1 MASPMSEIF
10 SSFQDYLNTE
20 QELREVSGCYWKVML
35 VEVMNKVHKRFK
47 HILFVRF
54 SYRKFGTS

>member
-1 MASPMSEIF
+1 MASPMSGIF
-10 SSFQDYLNTE
+10 ASFQDYLNTE
-20 QELREVSGCYWKVML
+20 QELREVSGFCLNVML
-35 VEVMNKVHKRFK
+35 VEVMNKVHKWFG